1 MTFCEMDFRRFVIIV
16 SMISL
21 LFAGCSKE
29 ANRFSISGKI
39 SHAEGKV
46 IYLEELLV
54 SSSKVIDSTRINKNG
69 EFKFE
74 GTASIPTYYLLKLDD
89 NKFIT
94 LLVDS
99 LEQVIVEAD
108 IANFER
114 DYSIQG
120 SEGSAHVKMLN
131 DHLYDTKHKLDSLR
145 SLINMYRGNPD
156 FERMKAQWEEE
167 SERIKKE
174 QVDFSTKFIM
184 DNPFSMAGIL
194 AVYQKFD
201 NQNFVLNDIQVMR
214 VAASALNS
222 IYPRSGHVKALYQNT
237 VQLLQEERS
246 AQLQRFIQEQ
256 GDNSPDIVL
265 PGPDGNE
272 IALSSL
278 RGKIV
283 LLHFWSA
290 VDRNSR
296 IMNQALVEA
305 YNNYKNS
312 GFEIYQ
318 VSIDE
323 SRSDWID
330 AIDQDRLSWINVGDM
345 KGSRH
350 AVNSYN
356 IKAVPYNYLL
366 DREGVIVARNLK
378 GQALDNAIK
387 SLLN

>member
-1 MTFCEMDFRRFVIIV
+1 MDFRRFVI
-16 SMISL
+16 L
-21 LFAGCSKE
+21 LFTAVLLFTGCKKE
-29 ANRFSISGKI
+29 SDRFTISGKI

-54 SSSKVIDSTRINKNG
+54 SSSKVTDSTKIDRRG

-74 GTASIPTYYLLKLDD
+74 GATTIPTYYLLKFDD

-99 LEQVIVEAD
+99 LENVVIEAD

-114 DYSIQG
+114 DYTIQG
-120 SEGSAHVKMLN
+120 SKGSVQVKMLN
-131 DHLYDTKHKLDSLR
+131 DHLYETKHKLDSLR
-145 SLINMYRGNPD
+145 SLVNLYRGNPD
-156 FERMKAQWEEE
+156 FERLKAQSEEE
-167 SERIKKE
+167 AARIRKG
-174 QVDFSTKFIM
+174 QVDFSTKFVM
-184 DNPFSMAGIL
+184 DNPFSMASIL
-194 AVYQKFD
+194 ALYQKFD

-222 IYPRSGHVKALYQNT
+222 IYPQSGHVKALYQNT

-246 AQLQRFIQEQ
+246 ATLQKFIQEQ
-256 GDNSPDIVL
+256 GENSPDIVL
-265 PGPDGNE
+265 PDPDGNE

-278 RGKIV
+278 RGKVV
-283 LLHFWSA
+283 LLQFWSA

-305 YNNYKNS
+305 YKKYKNR

-318 VSIDE
+318 VSVDNNRI
-323 SRSDWID
+323 DWID
-330 AIDQDRLSWINVGDM
+330 AIDQDALTWINVGDM
-345 KGSRH
+345 EGSRK
-350 AVNSYN
+350 AANSYN
-356 IKAVPYNYLL
+356 VGSVPYNYLL
-366 DREGVIVARNLK
+366 DGEGIVVARNLK